1 MSAHGLR
8 IIAAAACLAGLAAG
22 CRSMLEVPESAK
34 ASGWTNEETPDG
46 WAFDRLTGRRREPAG
61 RESSLAGE
69 GPGKFQLASHSQA
82 GPPPGTGAAG
92 GDSSAGAALA
102 SDEEEDA
109 GLSWSD
115 FHIDNLDDT
124 VKKLTGQGPNE
135 DVARAHYQEG
145 EDLFQQGDYKEAAGK
160 FKTASKRA
168 PKSPLHE
175 DSLFMLGESLFF
187 CDRYPKAYD
196 AYSELLKEYEYTRH
210 LDTTVARL
218 FAIGR
223 YWEQLDASEPAWFL
237 GFQFTDSSRPKTGTL
252 SSALKAYQGV
262 RMHDPTGPLADDAV
276 MATANAR
283 FLRGRYEDASYH
295 YDLVRKEY
303 PKSEHQLNAHLL
315 GMKSKLESYQGPEYD
330 GSQLEDAAEISERML
345 KQFGSEL
352 GPERERVIEA
362 RDRILE
368 ERAQRDRF
376 LAKYYEKKKDYRA
389 ARHYYQLIVE
399 EYPTTEAAQQ
409 ARARLAEIADRPDK
423 PTNYFSWLTNMF
435 PTHAD

>member
-8 IIAAAACLAGLAAG
+8 MFAAAACLLGLAAG

-34 ASGWTNEETPDG
+34 ASGWTNEEAPDG

-61 RESSLAGE
+61 PEPSLAGE
-69 GPGKFQLASHSQA
+69 GSGKFQLASHSQA
-82 GPPPGTGAAG
+82 GPPPGAGAAG
-92 GDSSAGAALA
+92 GESSAAAALA

-115 FHIDNLDDT
+115 FHPDNLDDT

-145 EDLFQQGDYKEAAGK
+145 EDLFHQGEYKEAAGK
-160 FKTASKRA
+160 FQTASKRA
-168 PKSPLHE
+168 PQSPLQE

-187 CDRYPKAYD
+187 SDRYPKAYD

-223 YWEQLDASEPAWFL
+223 YWEQLDASEPAWLL

-252 SSALKAYQGV
+252 SSALKAYHGV

-283 FLRGRYEDASYH
+283 FLRGRYEDASYQ

-330 GSQLEDAAEISERML
+330 GSQLEEAAEIAERML

-352 GPERERVIEA
+352 GPERERVVQA

-376 LAKYYEKKKDYRA
+376 LAEYYEKKKEYRA
-389 ARHYYQLIVE
+389 ARYYYQLIVE

-409 ARARLAEIADRPDK
+409 ARTRLAEIADRPDK